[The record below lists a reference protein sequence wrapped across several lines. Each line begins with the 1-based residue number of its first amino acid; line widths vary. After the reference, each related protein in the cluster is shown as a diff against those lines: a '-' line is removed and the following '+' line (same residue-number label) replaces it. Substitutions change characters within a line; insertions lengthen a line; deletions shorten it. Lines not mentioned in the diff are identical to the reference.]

1 MSGVC
6 IRQYRPIGLWMQETT
21 KDLIEQVLT
30 HYFVET
36 QPLAAAVA
44 SMSGTR
50 SPPRDHIPYNA
61 ELCSG
66 PF

>member
-1 MSGVC
+1 M
-6 IRQYRPIGLWMQETT
+6 RHTHYYLQLQETT
-21 KDLIEQVLT
+21 KDLIGHASTQ
-30 HYFVET
+30 YYVET

-66 PF
+66 RF